1 MTYKSRL
8 FGDSLIAPNSSSG
21 FSIRTVKKN
30 RWRHSIDGRGGA
42 MAPVV
47 SNIKSCD
54 DGGLGD
60 LSNHEIN

>member
-8 FGDSLIAPNSSSG
+8 FGDSLIAPSSSPG

-47 SNIKSCD
+47 SNIKS
-54 DGGLGD
+54 
-60 LSNHEIN
+60 